1 MIKLALLC
9 TDPSPDLRP
18 TMSAVVSLLEGQQVV
33 PELVMDPSNYCNR
46 SRFKALKN

>member
-33 PELVMDPSNYCNR
+33 PELVMDLSNYCNR